1 MKLQTKLLR
10 PDALLGTLAAFL
22 ACASASFPIYV
33 HLNEKKF
40 GPPRMQ
46 YAAIGSGELEGEAE
60 MRKPRFQEPALSL
73 SGAVVE
79 ASAIASAGES
89 RLGQESDSPLLD
101 GVVTG
106 AISLPRARRA
116 GALEPLPPQPFPEE
130 LAPYEL
136 VYASSGRALILD
148 DGQIDMVRPNSMLSD
163 GSVILSIQ
171 NSGPQ
176 WRIVTTGNRVLT
188 WSASGS

>member
-1 MKLQTKLLR
+1 MKLQDNMFR
-10 PDALLGTLAAFL
+10 PDALLWAGAAGLAF
-22 ACASASFPIYV
+22 ASASFPVYV
-33 HLNEKKF
+33 HLNKDKF

-46 YAAIGSGELEGEAE
+46 YEAIGPSGAEGEAE
-60 MRKPRFQEPALSL
+60 TRKPRFQESAVSL
-73 SGAVVE
+73 SGALLE
-79 ASAIASAGES
+79 PSAIASAGES
-89 RLGQESDSPLLD
+89 SPEQEGAPPLLD
-101 GVVTG
+101 SVVTG

-116 GALEPLPPQPFPEE
+116 VAPEPPPPQPFPEE
-130 LAPYEL
+130 LAPYEV

-148 DGQIDMVRPNSMLSD
+148 DGQIDMVSPNSMLSD